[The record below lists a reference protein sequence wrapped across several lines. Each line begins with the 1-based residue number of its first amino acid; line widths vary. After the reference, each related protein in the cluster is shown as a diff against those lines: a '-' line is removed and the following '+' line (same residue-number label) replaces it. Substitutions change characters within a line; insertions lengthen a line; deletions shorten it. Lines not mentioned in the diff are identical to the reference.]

1 MTISTI
7 PPLDLETARP
17 SASTGSLKLAT
28 LASDIRFLDK
38 CQPQPVPPERKE
50 DANLVLVGTETEV
63 LDGFS
68 GVLGTAEKESVGSSR
83 GAQSEFIQ
91 SQSLTTGL
99 VNASSGSGSE
109 TQGSDGKLGDGKET
123 VVISDRADHD
133 NGFALVRL
141 GDVRSDARKRNRGA
155 VDTGHEK
162 AAQHNLVEV
171 RFRAAYSSHLQLVL
185 HIHSYTIL
193 D

>member
-28 LASDIRFLDK
+28 LASDIRF
-38 CQPQPVPPERKE
+38 
-50 DANLVLVGTETEV
+50 LVLVGTETEV

-133 NGFALVRL
+133 NGFALARDKALPITAKAIVRWSASGSCCL
-141 GDVRSDARKRNRGA
+141 RNNDRQSVGTTSKPA
-155 VDTGHEK
+155 PGSIMISF
-162 AAQHNLVEV
+162 AFACL
-171 RFRAAYSSHLQLVL
+171 S
-185 HIHSYTIL
+185 
-193 D
+193 